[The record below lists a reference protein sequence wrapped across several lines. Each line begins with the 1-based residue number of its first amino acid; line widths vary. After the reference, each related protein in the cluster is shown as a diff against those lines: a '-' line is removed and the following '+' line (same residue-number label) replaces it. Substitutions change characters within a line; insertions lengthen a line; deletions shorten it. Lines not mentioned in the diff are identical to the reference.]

1 MKSKYVAMRYL
12 ISFCTLLF
20 STALFGQDGPKD
32 ILFKSSKAIG
42 TQRAV
47 QYNATARLKFF
58 SSEDTGTYNGKVY
71 LLRDTKDTFFN
82 GKIWLA
88 HSDTFYKFY
97 DGAKVYEVNGKKKEV
112 TTYDVKN
119 KNESWAMT
127 GNTFYRVVWPYFL
140 EPGKLKE
147 YADSSNQ
154 LKRLA
159 DTSINGRDCYA
170 ISIKFPDEDEMSKH
184 KRWIYIDKKSYMPV
198 FTKRKIMFQGNYQYD
213 EFLIYSYVFNKV
225 ASTKFSAK
233 QIPRSYKTTAYV
245 RNEIKPLASGTKV
258 SPIAGKRYN
267 NMSDKT
273 LNFEGK
279 VTVLDFW
286 YSTCGPCI
294 KAIPEIEKLK
304 ERYAGTDVRVYGIN
318 TFDADSIS
326 LKRLPKFLEH
336 NPINYPIILV
346 DRSVPEN
353 YRVEAW
359 PTMYIIDK
367 SGKVAYSTIGYSDKL
382 YTEMSSVIDE
392 LLK

>member
-1 MKSKYVAMRYL
+1 MRYL

-20 STALFGQDGPKD
+20 TTVIFAQESPKD
-32 ILFKSSKAIG
+32 ILLKSSKAIG
-42 TQRAV
+42 AQRSV

-58 SSEDTGTYNGKVY
+58 DSEDTGSYKGKVY
-71 LLRDTKDTFFN
+71 LLRDIKDTFF
-82 GKIWLA
+82 GAKIWL
-88 HSDTFYKFY
+88 SRNDTSYKFY
-97 DGAKVYEVNGKKKEV
+97 DGAKIYEVDGKKKEV

-127 GNTFYRVVWPYFL
+127 GNTFYRIVWPYFL

-147 YADSSNQ
+147 YTDTANT

-159 DTSINGRDCYA
+159 DTSINGLDCYA
-170 ISIKFPDEDEMSKH
+170 ISIKFPDEEEMTKH

-213 EFLIYSYVFNKV
+213 EFLIHSYTFNKV
-225 ASTKFSAK
+225 AATRFSSK
-233 QIPRSYKTTAYV
+233 QIPKSYKAAAYE
-245 RNEIKPLASGTKV
+245 RKEIKPLADGTKV
-258 SPIAGKRYN
+258 PPITGKLYG
-267 NMSDKT
+267 NMSDKS

-294 KAIPEIEKLK
+294 KAIPEMEKLK
-304 ERYAGTDVRVYGIN
+304 EKYAGTDVRVYGIN
-318 TFDADSIS
+318 AFDADSAS
-326 LKRLPKFLEH
+326 LKRMPKFLEH
-336 NPINYPIILV
+336 NPIDYPIILV
-346 DRSVPEN
+346 DKSVPRS
-353 YRVEAW
+353 YQVEAW

-382 YTEMSSVIDE
+382 YSEMSSVIDE

>member
-1 MKSKYVAMRYL
+1 MR
-12 ISFCTLLF
+12 LLSLAIVFTF
-20 STALFGQDGPKD
+20 SSAVIAQESPKD
-32 ILFKSSKAIG
+32 ILLKSSKAIG
-42 TQRAV
+42 AQRSV
-47 QYNATARLKFF
+47 QYDATARLKFF
-58 SSEDTGTYNGKVY
+58 DSDDTGTYKGKVY
-71 LLRDTKDTFFN
+71 LLRDIKDTFFS
-82 GKIWLA
+82 GKIWI
-88 HSDTFYKFY
+88 SRNDTFYKFY
-97 DGAKVYEVNGKKKEV
+97 DGAKIYKVDGKKKEV
-112 TTYDVKN
+112 TTYDVKH
-119 KNESWAMT
+119 KHESWAMT

-147 YADSSNQ
+147 YADTANK

-159 DTSINGRDCYA
+159 DTSIDGRDCYA

-213 EFLIYSYVFNKV
+213 EFLARSYTFNKV
-225 ASTKFSAK
+225 AATRFSSK
-233 QIPRSYKTTAYV
+233 QIPKSYKTTAYE
-245 RNEIKPLASGTKV
+245 RKEIKPLADGTKV
-258 SPIAGKRYN
+258 PPITGKRYG

-294 KAIPEIEKLK
+294 KAIPEMEKLK
-304 ERYAGTDVRVYGIN
+304 EKYAGTDVRVYGIN
-318 TFDADSIS
+318 AFDADSAS
-326 LKRLPKFLEH
+326 LKRMPKFLEH
-336 NPINYPIILV
+336 NPIDYPIILV
-346 DRSVPEN
+346 DKSVPKS
-353 YRVEAW
+353 YQVEAW

-382 YTEMSSVIDE
+382 YSEMSSVIDE